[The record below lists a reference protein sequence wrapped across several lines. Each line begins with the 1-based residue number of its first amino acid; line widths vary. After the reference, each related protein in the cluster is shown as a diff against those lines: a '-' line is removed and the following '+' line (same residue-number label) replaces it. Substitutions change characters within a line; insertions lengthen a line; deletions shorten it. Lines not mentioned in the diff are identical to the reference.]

1 MKIKENAHEGN
12 LKIDRIPMT
21 CAEDDLKVPDPLQ
34 KNCFFYMIVGVPGSG
49 KSNLVYSLI
58 SRKNFAY
65 YRQFEYVVIF
75 SASLHTLDKKLGLP
89 QEQLIGGFDEA
100 KLQKQ
105 LDIVKKQE
113 HRALFIFDDVI
124 ASIKRGMPHFQKLIW
139 NRRHQGKGIS
149 IMLVSQRLNAI
160 PLEIRSAST
169 GVFFFASKNNTELEI
184 LRKEFFGMK
193 DPEFRE
199 ILRNVFREKFDF
211 LYLNLTAGEDKMIH
225 RNFNLLEIERPD
237 QEPLPE
243 PMDQDKP
250 SSGEKGA
257 SSSKSAPFEKPA
269 RQDPQ

>member
-1 MKIKENAHEGN
+1 
-12 LKIDRIPMT
+12 
-21 CAEDDLKVPDPLQ
+21 
-34 KNCFFYMIVGVPGSG
+34 
-49 KSNLVYSLI
+49 
-58 SRKNFAY
+58 
-65 YRQFEYVVIF
+65 
-75 SASLHTLDKKLGLP
+75 
-89 QEQLIGGFDEA
+89 
-100 KLQKQ
+100 
-105 LDIVKKQE
+105 
-113 HRALFIFDDVI
+113 
-124 ASIKRGMPHFQKLIW
+124 
-139 NRRHQGKGIS
+139 
-149 IMLVSQRLNAI
+149 
-160 PLEIRSAST
+160 
-169 GVFFFASKNNTELEI
+169 
-184 LRKEFFGMK
+184 MK